1 MSTNPGAH
9 DARTALLGASTA
21 RERLAGRSRWM
32 TLYFALFAAASFAMV
47 VTVGLGGLLGVT
59 VATPAFLVVVGLL
72 VAWAMRQGVFGA
84 GWGRLHVTVFVV
96 WGVLW
101 LATAII
107 GMYLFQGEPAFWL
120 PVAVVDAA
128 PFLVGALASSRTASP
143 R

>member
-1 MSTNPGAH
+1 MSTNPGVH
-9 DARTALLGASTA
+9 DARKALLGASAA

-32 TLYFALFAAASFAMV
+32 TPYFALFAAASFAMV

-101 LATAII
+101 MTTAFV
-107 GMYLFQGEPAFWL
+107 GLYLYQGEPAFWL
-120 PVAVVDAA
+120 PAAVIDAT
-128 PFLVGALASSRTASP
+128 PFLVAALVSSRTASP